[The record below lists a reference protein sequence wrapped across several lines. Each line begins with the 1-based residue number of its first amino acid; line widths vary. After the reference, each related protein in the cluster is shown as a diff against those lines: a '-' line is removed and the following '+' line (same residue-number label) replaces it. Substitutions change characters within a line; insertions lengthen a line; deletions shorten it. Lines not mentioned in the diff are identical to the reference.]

1 MIPYIK
7 KFAVDKSWRIRYL
20 VADKLMDITK
30 EIGEDVAREH
40 LSTYYI
46 QFLEDTESEVRTA
59 AIRRLSDF
67 GRILD
72 ADTLIKSVIPLL
84 KKL

>member
-1 MIPYIK
+1 MDLTNYIG
-7 KFAVDKSWRIRYL
+7 I
-20 VADKLMDITK
+20 
-30 EIGEDVAREH
+30 DVAREH
-40 LSTYYI
+40 LASYYI

-67 GRILD
+67 GKILD
-72 ADTLIKSVIPLL
+72 AETLINSVIPLL

>member
-40 LSTYYI
+40 LSSYYI

-67 GRILD
+67 GKILD
-72 ADTLIKSVIPLL
+72 AETLIKSVIPLL